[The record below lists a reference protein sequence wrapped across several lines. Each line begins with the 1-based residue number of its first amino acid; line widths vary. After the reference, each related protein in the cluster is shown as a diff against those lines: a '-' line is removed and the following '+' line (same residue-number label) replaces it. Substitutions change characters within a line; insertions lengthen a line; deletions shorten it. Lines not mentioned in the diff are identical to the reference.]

1 MKTKLTLTV
10 NKSIIEKAKKVAKER
25 SVSVSR
31 LFEEVFENDS
41 PQPVRNERQKA
52 ASDLLRTL
60 GNQAKTQM
68 TEKSDK
74 ELIKEYVNKKYSNV
88 LNDLM

>member
-31 LFEEVFENDS
+31 LFEEVFEDDS
-41 PQPVRNERQKA
+41 PQPLRNERQKA
-52 ASDLLRTL
+52 ASELLKTL
-60 GNQAKTQM
+60 SSQPKTQM
-68 TEKSDK
+68 TVKSDK
-74 ELIKEYVNKKYSNV
+74 ELIKAYVNIFLTY
-88 LNDLM
+88 L

>member
-31 LFEEVFENDS
+31 LFEEIFEDDS
-41 PQPVRNERQKA
+41 PQPLRNERQKA

-74 ELIKEYVNKKYSNV
+74 ELIKAYVNKKYS
-88 LNDLM
+88 

>member
-31 LFEEVFENDS
+31 LFEEVFEDDS
-41 PQPVRNERQKA
+41 PQPLRNERQKA
-52 ASDLLRTL
+52 ASELLKTL
-60 GNQAKTQM
+60 GNQAKTQ
-68 TEKSDK
+68 TAEKSDK
-74 ELIKEYVNKKYSNV
+74 ELIKNYVNKKYS
-88 LNDLM
+88 